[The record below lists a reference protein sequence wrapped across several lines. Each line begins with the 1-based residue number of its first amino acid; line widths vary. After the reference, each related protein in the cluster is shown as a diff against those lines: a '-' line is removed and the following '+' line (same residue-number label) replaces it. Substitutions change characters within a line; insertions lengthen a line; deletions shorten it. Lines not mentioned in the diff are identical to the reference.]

1 MTGHSSRVLISLGS
15 NVGDRVS
22 SLRAA
27 VKALQAFGQIR
38 SVSPVYET
46 APVGELNQPAFLNAA
61 VEIETALEPLE
72 LLNAV
77 KSIENALGRTPRT
90 RWGPREI
97 DIDLVLWGERTFRSE
112 TLTLPH
118 PEFRNRCFVLAP
130 LADIAP
136 DARDPE
142 TGLRIVELLAR
153 EDAQGQ
159 VKKTDIMLSP

>member
-1 MTGHSSRVLISLGS
+1 M
-15 NVGDRVS
+15 
-22 SLRAA
+22 
-27 VKALQAFGQIR
+27 KALQAFGQIC

-77 KSIENALGRTPRT
+77 KSVENALGRIPRT

-97 DIDLVLWGERTFRSE
+97 DIDLVIWGERTFRSE

-118 PEFRNRCFVLAP
+118 PEFRRRCFVLAP

-136 DARDPE
+136 NARDPE
-142 TGLRIVELLAR
+142 TGLRIAELLAR

-159 VKKTDIMLSP
+159 VNKTDILLSP